1 MPYLLGQKIGMT
13 QVFAPD
19 GATVSVTLVHVPV
32 ARVTYLKTIEKD
44 GYAAV
49 QVGTRLL
56 EDEKKASRFLAKP
69 QRGHLKASNVSA
81 RSLYEF
87 RLSGKEKQED
97 WKLGQELS
105 MDMIAAGDAVQIR
118 GTSKGRGFAGVVKRH
133 HFAGGPAS
141 HGHKDN
147 LRAPGSIGAGH
158 PQHVIPGTRMAG
170 HMGDA
175 TVSLKNVE
183 VIGVDA
189 VERVLMLKGG
199 VPGALRSWLEIHPMG
214 KKVKHPISER
224 KVLAGT
230 AAPAKAKEEKS
241 KEKAPAKAAA
251 KPAAN
256 KK

>member
-32 ARVTYLKTIEKD
+32 ARVTYLKTVEKD

-49 QVGTRLL
+49 QVGTRLI
-56 EDEKKASRFLAKP
+56 EDEKKASRFLAKA
-69 QRGHLKASNVSA
+69 QIGHLKASNVQA
-81 RSLYEF
+81 RCLYEF
-87 RLSGKEKQED
+87 RIDAKEKQTD

-105 MDMIAAGDAVQIR
+105 LDLITAGDAVQIR

-147 LRAPGSIGAGH
+147 LRAPGSIGSGH

-183 VIGVDA
+183 VIGIDA
-189 VERVLMLKGG
+189 TERVLILKGG
-199 VPGALRSWLEIHPMG
+199 IPGALRSWLEIHPMG
-214 KKVKHPISER
+214 KKVKHPITAR
-224 KVLAGT
+224 KAIVGMT
-230 AAPAKAKEEKS
+230 APAKAGE
-241 KEKAPAKAAA
+241 KEKAPAKAEA